1 MFGLS
6 ASITPTASADDFDDD
21 ALQAHVETI
30 SDLGATRVHAL
41 LTVGEGDPIE
51 AVSGTDTGGGG
62 PVTEF
67 YSIGS
72 RAETFFA
79 VVVLQLVDEGKLTLD
94 DPVALHLPA
103 IFEGSSDSATVTIR
117 QLLQHTSG
125 IPELPSPD
133 DATAATPTPEDL
145 ILETIYT
152 PLAFPSGTSWMY
164 SNANYLLAS
173 VLIEELTGNSW
184 ESEIQTRILTP
195 LGMEQTQPGTN
206 AEYPDPLWSRAD
218 GGILTTPEDITHFL
232 EALLDGTLLSPELTS
247 DLLTKVATNRADES
261 QFGLGLEWHPLSCG
275 GGFWGNW
282 SSIPGY
288 KSIAGITEDGSRRVV
303 VSNATITSD
312 PATVTSQDDASR
324 VLVDRALCNAN

>member
-1 MFGLS
+1 VFGLS
-6 ASITPTASADDFDDD
+6 ATTSLSAVADDFDDD
-21 ALQAHVETI
+21 ALQGHVEAI

-41 LTVGEGDPIE
+41 LTVGESEPIE
-51 AVSGTDTGGGG
+51 AVSGTDIGGGG

-72 RAETFFA
+72 KAETFIA
-79 VVVLQLVDEGKLTLD
+79 VVVLQLVGEGKLTLD

-103 IFEGSSDSATVTIR
+103 FFEGSQDSSAVTIR

-125 IPELPSPD
+125 IPELTSSD
-133 DATAATPTPEDL
+133 EATAGTPSPEDL
-145 ILETIYT
+145 IETINA
-152 PLAFPSGTSWMY
+152 PAAFPAGTSWMY
-164 SNANYLLAS
+164 SSANYLLVS
-173 VLIEELTGNSW
+173 LLIEELTGNSW

-195 LGMEQTQPGTN
+195 LGMEQTRVGAN

-232 EALLDGTLLSPELTS
+232 DALLDGTLLSPELTA
-247 DLLTKVATNRADES
+247 DMFMKVATNRADDS
-261 QFGLGLEWHPLSCG
+261 QFALGLEWHPLSCG
-275 GGFWGNW
+275 SGFWGNW

-288 KSIAGITEDGSRRVV
+288 MSIAGITEDGSRRLV

-312 PATVTSQDDASR
+312 PAIATSLDDASR
-324 VLVDRALCNAN
+324 ALVDRALCNAS